1 MSEEARP
8 AIRNGTGSPR
18 DSAGR
23 FLPGHSGNP
32 SGRPKR
38 LETEA
43 ETLSAICGLA
53 PLAVRK
59 LSEILESEN
68 TKPETAL
75 RAVEIVFTRVLGQEM
90 TRDQLKDAEIT
101 PANIGEYLQRERRVA
116 QEYY

>member
-1 MSEEARP
+1 MSETARP
-8 AIRNGTGSPR
+8 ANRNETGSR

-32 SGRPKR
+32 SGRPRR

-53 PLAVRK
+53 PLAVQR
-59 LSEILESEN
+59 LTEILQDS
-68 TKPETAL
+68 TVKPDVAL
-75 RAVEIVFTRVLGQEM
+75 KAVEIVFTRILGQEM
-90 TRDQLKDAEIT
+90 TRDQLKDAEMC
-101 PANIGEYLQRERRVA
+101 PANLADYLRRERQIM

>member
-1 MSEEARP
+1 MSETARP
-8 AIRNGTGSPR
+8 ANRNETGSR

-32 SGRPKR
+32 SGRPRR

-53 PLAVRK
+53 PVAVQK
-59 LSEILESEN
+59 LSEILESEK
-68 TKPETAL
+68 TKPETIL
-75 RAVEIVFTRVLGQEM
+75 RAVEIIFTRIMGTEM
-90 TRDQLKDAEIT
+90 TRDELKNLEIQ
-101 PANIGEYLQRERRVA
+101 PGNFAEYLKRERRIA

>member
-1 MSEEARP
+1 MSETARP
-8 AIRNGTGSPR
+8 ANRNETGNR

-32 SGRPKR
+32 SGRPRR

-53 PLAVRK
+53 PVAVQR
-59 LSEILESEN
+59 LTEILQDS
-68 TKPETAL
+68 TVKPEVAL
-75 RAVEIVFTRVLGQEM
+75 KAVEIVFTRILGQEM
-90 TRDQLKDAEIT
+90 TRDQLKDLEVT
-101 PANIGEYLQRERRVA
+101 PANIADYLKRERRIA

>member
-53 PLAVRK
+53 PLAVRR
-59 LSEILESEN
+59 LEEILRDS
-68 TKPETAL
+68 TIKPEIAL
-75 RAVEIVFTRVLGQEM
+75 KAIETVFTRIMGQET

-101 PANIGEYLQRERRVA
+101 PANVGEYLQRERRVA